1 MVMAQ
6 RPEVATAAHPIAA
19 VDAVGLGQQMANALL
34 RVPFRRPLHGSS
46 GMLHNLGQNV
56 TREIVRTFMGYSSS
70 LPIEEFRSI
79 EHGLDWLSKIAM
91 RPVVALEGVDAI
103 EDVIGGVPGIRY
115 RPRQGEPIG
124 HILYLH
130 GGGYVGTSPN
140 MYAFF
145 TARLAAVTQCEVF
158 VADYRLAPEFPFP
171 AGLHDAVSV
180 LESMLD
186 SGCDP
191 STLFLAGDSGGGG
204 LASSV
209 IYHDHA
215 EHLPQIGGL
224 LLFSPEIDLRLDH
237 PSVTENAPHDI
248 LPWNIPTSAYLHGEA
263 AASAAVSALDQDVA
277 TWPPVFLT
285 WGSHEMFRDSIR
297 LLAEHLQAAGVP
309 TTGEEADGMF
319 HVYPILMPW
328 AEHSRRVYRDMGE
341 FVRVQV
347 TNASNN
353 RTEIARRTRVAA
365 EELGPIDEDAAPMT
379 VTTTDEGAVAR
390 RATKAAKAASKR
402 STAKRS
408 TAKPAAATKRS
419 TAKPAAATKR
429 STAKRP
435 SAKRPTAET
444 ATATPAATA
453 KRPARKRAT
462 NPATEPAAVVG
473 TSVSGKR
480 PATNGS
486 TST

>member
-1 MVMAQ
+1 MVMAT

-19 VDAVGLGQQMANALL
+19 VDAIGLGQQMANALI

-46 GMLHNLGQNV
+46 GVLHNLGQNI
-56 TREIVRTFMGYSSS
+56 TREVVRTFMGYSSS

-79 EHGLDWLSKIAM
+79 EHGLDWLSRLAM
-91 RPVVALEGVDAI
+91 APVVALEGVVAI
-103 EDVIGGVPGIRY
+103 DDVIGGVPGIRY
-115 RPRQGEPIG
+115 RPKHEEPIG

-180 LESMLD
+180 LEAMLD

-191 STLFLAGDSGGGG
+191 ATLFIAGDSGGGG
-204 LASSV
+204 LATSL

-215 EHLPQIGGL
+215 AHLPQVGGL
-224 LLFSPEIDLRLDH
+224 MLFSPEIDLRLDH

-248 LPWNIPTSAYLHGEA
+248 LPWNIPTSAYLHGEE
-263 AASAAVSALDQDVA
+263 AASAAVSALDQDVT

-285 WGSHEMFRDSIR
+285 WGSNEMFRDSIR
-297 LLAEHLQAAGVP
+297 LLLEHLEAAGVP

-328 AEHSRRVYRDMGE
+328 ADHSRRVYRDMGE
-341 FVRVQV
+341 FVRVQI
-347 TNASNN
+347 TKASSD
-353 RTEIARRTRVAA
+353 RTEIARRTRHAA
-365 EELGPIDEDAAPMT
+365 EALGPVDEDAAPMK
-379 VTTTDEGAVAR
+379 VTSTPRRPATRTTAKKAPSKR
-390 RATKAAKAASKR
+390 PATKRPRTNGTAANGTAAKKAASKKAAPK
-402 STAKRS
+402 S
-408 TAKPAAATKRS
+408 AAARK
-419 TAKPAAATKR
+419 
-429 STAKRP
+429 
-435 SAKRPTAET
+435 
-444 ATATPAATA
+444 ATA
-453 KRPARKRAT
+453 
-462 NPATEPAAVVG
+462 
-473 TSVSGKR
+473 SS
-480 PATNGS
+480 
-486 TST
+486 

>member
-19 VDAVGLGQQMANALL
+19 VDAVGLGQQMANALI
-34 RVPFRRPLHGSS
+34 RVPFRRPLHGTS
-46 GMLHNLGQNV
+46 GLLHNLGQNV

-79 EHGLDWLSKIAM
+79 ERGLDVLSRIAM
-91 RPVVALEGVDAI
+91 KPVVAMEGVDAI
-103 EDVIGGVPGIRY
+103 NDVIGGVPGIRY
-115 RPRQGEPIG
+115 RPKHEEPIG
-124 HILYLH
+124 QILYLH

-180 LESMLD
+180 LEAMID
-186 SGCDP
+186 DGCDP
-191 STLFLAGDSGGGG
+191 ATLFVAGDSGGGG
-204 LASSV
+204 LASSL
-209 IYHDHA
+209 IYHEHA
-215 EHLPQIGGL
+215 EHLPDLAGI

-237 PSVTENAPHDI
+237 PSVTDNAPHDI

-297 LLAEHLQAAGVP
+297 LLVEHLEAADVP

-328 AEHSRRVYRDMGE
+328 ADHSRRVYRDMGE
-341 FVRVQV
+341 FVRVQI
-347 TNASNN
+347 TKASSD
-353 RTEIARRTRVAA
+353 RTEVARRTRAA
-365 EELGPIDEDAAPMT
+365 ADEVVGTVDPADAPMK
-379 VTTTDEGAVAR
+379 VTTNVTGSTR
-390 RATKAAKAASKR
+390 P
-402 STAKRS
+402 TAKRATTKAPS
-408 TAKPAAATKRS
+408 AKKPVAPKKAAAKKPAAK
-419 TAKPAAATKR
+419 KPAAKK
-429 STAKRP
+429 SPAKQR
-435 SAKRPTAET
+435 
-444 ATATPAATA
+444 PAA
-453 KRPARKRAT
+453 KGS
-462 NPATEPAAVVG
+462 AA
-473 TSVSGKR
+473 S
-480 PATNGS
+480 
-486 TST
+486 

>member
-19 VDAVGLGQQMANALL
+19 VDAIGLGQQMANALI
-34 RVPFRRPLHGSS
+34 RVPFRRPLHGTS
-46 GMLHNLGQNV
+46 GMLHNLGQNI
-56 TREIVRTFMGYSSS
+56 TREVVRTFMGYSSS

-79 EHGLDWLSKIAM
+79 EHGLDWLSRIAM
-91 RPVVALEGVDAI
+91 APVVALEGVVAI
-103 EDVIGGVPGIRY
+103 DDVIGGVPGIRY
-115 RPRQGEPIG
+115 RPKHEEPIG

-180 LESMLD
+180 LEAMLEN
-186 SGCDP
+186 GCDP
-191 STLFLAGDSGGGG
+191 STLFIAGDSGGGG
-204 LASSV
+204 LATSL

-215 EHLPQIGGL
+215 AHLPEVGGL

-237 PSVTENAPHDI
+237 PSVTDNAPHDI

-263 AASAAVSALDQDVA
+263 AASAAVSALDQDVT

-297 LLAEHLQAAGVP
+297 LLLEHLEEAGVP

-328 AEHSRRVYRDMGE
+328 ADHSRRVYRDMGE

-347 TNASNN
+347 TKASSD
-353 RTEIARRTRVAA
+353 RTEVARRTRHAA
-365 EELGPIDEDAAPMT
+365 DALGPVDEDAAPMT
-379 VTTTDEGAVAR
+379 VTTSPR
-390 RATKAAKAASKR
+390 
-402 STAKRS
+402 
-408 TAKPAAATKRS
+408 
-419 TAKPAAATKR
+419 
-429 STAKRP
+429 
-435 SAKRPTAET
+435 
-444 ATATPAATA
+444 
-453 KRPARKRAT
+453 RPARRTAAKKA
-462 NPATEPAAVVG
+462 PATRTTATRTTTNRRGSNGATANGTAKQTASKKAVSKEAAP
-473 TSVSGKR
+473 KKAAAR
-480 PATNGS
+480 QATRS
-486 TST
+486 S